1 MALTLKQLRYFV
13 VLSEELHF
21 GRAADRLHISQ
32 PPLSTSLRQL
42 EGVLGV
48 QLLERN
54 SKCVALT
61 PAGKLFQRQAR
72 LLLGQL
78 DDAQDMLRRT
88 AESDYEVLR
97 IGSTPAMI
105 YRGLPPL
112 LSEFKD
118 LYPGIGIQLFEQYSL
133 DQVES
138 LCRGRIDI
146 GFINSIPLPAEVDS
160 LPIGVDE
167 FVCCLPANHPLA
179 QRDVIELTDIDREPL
194 VMLNSALAPHFH
206 QHFHNIFRAKNF
218 ELNVKHEASHWQTVV
233 ALTSYGLGISLV
245 PQSLELSGMN
255 NVRFVP
261 LAGVDTRYTSCCI
274 WRRDS
279 TSLGRDFLLACIRSR
294 LERKQFS

>member
-21 GRAADRLHISQ
+21 GNAAARLHISQ
-32 PPLSTSLRQL
+32 PPLSNSLRQL
-42 EGVLGV
+42 EDALGT
-48 QLLERN
+48 QLLERD
-54 SKCVALT
+54 SKHVALT
-61 PAGKLFQRQAR
+61 QAGKLFQRQAR

-78 DDAQDMLRRT
+78 ETAQEILRRAT
-88 AESDYEVLR
+88 ESDDEVLR

-146 GFINSIPLPAEVDS
+146 GFVNSIPLPPEVDS

-167 FVCCLPANHPLA
+167 FVCCLPADHPLA
-179 QRDVIELTDIDREPL
+179 SRNTVELKDIQHEPL
-194 VMLNSALAPHFH
+194 IMLNSALAPHYY
-206 QHFHNIFRAKNF
+206 QHFRNIFRSKNL

-245 PQSLELSGMN
+245 PGSLELSGMK
-255 NVRFVP
+255 NVCFVP

-274 WRRDS
+274 WRRD
-279 TSLGRDFLLACIRSR
+279 TASLGRDFLLACIRTR
-294 LERKQFS
+294 MELGN